1 MNRAARVCLSVARRI
16 RSQIGASTCGTMTGQ
31 QYLSVYLRDAGRS
44 ACQDLFAAAV
54 LMHHSLYSCCAGRKK
69 KEHAFPKVQAS
80 KLCCNKSYPHCYKIR
95 VFMDRVG
102 RAAESMA
109 QGNSQ
114 NGAPGSRNIQISSH
128 QPGAGE

>member
-1 MNRAARVCLSVARRI
+1 VNRAARVCLSVARRI

-69 KEHAFPKVQAS
+69 RNTHS
-80 KLCCNKSYPHCYKIR
+80 KS
-95 VFMDRVG
+95 
-102 RAAESMA
+102 
-109 QGNSQ
+109 
-114 NGAPGSRNIQISSH
+114 PGIKAVPQQIV
-128 QPGAGE
+128 PALL